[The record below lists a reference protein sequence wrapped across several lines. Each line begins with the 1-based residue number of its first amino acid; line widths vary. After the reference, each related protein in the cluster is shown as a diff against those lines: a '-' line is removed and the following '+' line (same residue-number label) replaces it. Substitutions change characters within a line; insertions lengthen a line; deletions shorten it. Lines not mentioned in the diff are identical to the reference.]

1 MYSTEEIK
9 EKLTSIKMIG
19 GECWVNIKEAN
30 RKSILASIEDAEEF
44 TMSEILEKVSI
55 SEDDITR
62 VEDIDLKLINNKID
76 EKAGIAEKAKIQKDI
91 IEVYVKGKKGSD
103 VFVML
108 KARDLFEK
116 EII

>member
-30 RKSILASIEDAEEF
+30 HKNVLASIEDSEEF
-44 TMSEILEKVSI
+44 TMMEILEKVSI
-55 SEDDITR
+55 SDVDITM
-62 VEDIDLKLINNKID
+62 VEDIDLKLINNKMD
-76 EKAGIAEKAKIQKDI
+76 EKVGLAEKAKIQKDI

-116 EII
+116 EIV